1 MRSVKPVVPT
11 SDDRE
16 VTRSRLEEL
25 ERATPVD
32 FESVEAP
39 AALIELYA
47 RERDWPDLVRRAEL
61 ITADVAGR
69 RGDIATQG
77 RVAKQINQW
86 AAVHGD
92 AFLLARSHRLL
103 AIFFRRIGDAAGALG
118 HAVAGVRH
126 AEVMSPPLRCS
137 QMITL
142 ALLLDL
148 NGRFAEAERRFA
160 EALDIAVGMGDAGLA
175 LTILNNMAFTAYE
188 NGQYDKANRLA
199 AQMRRAAAEG
209 EIALDGLYL
218 DTLARIC
225 LAQGRYAEA
234 ELALEPVVRDPGG
247 PLVSEGDS
255 LPECLLT
262 LAEIQTATGRDE
274 QAGATLG
281 EVDRL
286 CRERGL
292 AAVAAKARQARA
304 QWHAAGGRFEQA
316 YAEYRAFHEES
327 EALHSAQREA
337 RAYALHAVYEAD
349 EARRMSASL
358 REIAHRDAL
367 TGLFNR
373 RHIDE
378 RLAAMVADAQRTGE
392 PLSVAIVDLDHFKT
406 INDTFSHAVGDMVLR
421 HLGSTLA
428 GAVGGAECAARLGGE
443 EFVLLLPGTGAEAA
457 ALRCDSLASRIRAM
471 DWSEMT
477 GTHPV
482 TASIGVATYADG
494 PMSAADL
501 LAAADQNLYAAKR
514 SGRDRVVASVTG

>member
-1 MRSVKPVVPT
+1 MSP

-16 VTRSRLEEL
+16 VIRSRLEEL
-25 ERATPVD
+25 EQRTADD

-61 ITADVAGR
+61 IGADVAGR
-69 RGDIATQG
+69 RGDVATQG
-77 RVAKQINQW
+77 QVAKRINQW
-86 AAVHGD
+86 AAEHGD

-103 AIFFRRIGDAAGALG
+103 AIFFRRIGDAAEALG

-126 AEVMSPPLRCS
+126 ADVMSPPLRCS
-137 QMITL
+137 QIITL

-160 EALDIAVGMGDAGLA
+160 EALDIAVAIGHAGLT

-188 NGQYDKANRLA
+188 NEEFENANRLA
-199 AQMRRAAAEG
+199 EQMRRTASEAG
-209 EIALDGLYL
+209 LQLDGLYL

-225 LAQGRYAEA
+225 LAQGRHAEA
-234 ELALEPVVRDPGG
+234 ERILEPVLRDPDG

-262 LAEIQTATGRDE
+262 LAEIQAATGRVDE
-274 QAGATLG
+274 AGATLG
-281 EVDRL
+281 EVSRL
-286 CRERGL
+286 CGERGL
-292 AAVAAKARQARA
+292 AAVAARARQARA
-304 QWHAAGGRFEQA
+304 EWHAAGGRFREA
-316 YAEYRAFHEES
+316 YEEYRAFHEDS

-349 EARRMSASL
+349 EARRVSAGL

-421 HLGSTLA
+421 ELGSTLA
-428 GAVGGAECAARLGGE
+428 GAVSGAECAARLGGE

-457 ALRCDSLASRIRAM
+457 AVRCADLSSRIRAM
-471 DWSEMT
+471 DWAELT
-477 GTHPV
+477 GAHRV
-482 TASIGVATYADG
+482 TASIGVATDADG
-494 PMSAADL
+494 RMSAGEL
-501 LAAADQNLYAAKR
+501 LAAADENMYAAKR
-514 SGRDRVVASVTG
+514 AGRDRVVAGFAD